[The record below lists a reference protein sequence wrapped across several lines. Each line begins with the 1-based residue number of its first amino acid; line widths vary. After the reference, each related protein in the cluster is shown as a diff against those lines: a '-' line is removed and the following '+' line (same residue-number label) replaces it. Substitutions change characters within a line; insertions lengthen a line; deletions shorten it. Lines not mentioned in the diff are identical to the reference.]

1 MQCNICNTERIKP
14 RSIFMEG
21 GLNLGDKT
29 LMMTM
34 LLDFY
39 GELLTPRQRS
49 CFSMHYNEDLSLAEI
64 AEILDISRQ
73 GVRDLIVRAEATLM
87 ETEEKTGLIKR
98 FSEQKLVMDKMEAEL
113 RELAQLSEGKARELA
128 QKLLAELDSIKD

>member
-1 MQCNICNTERIKP
+1 M
-14 RSIFMEG
+14 
-21 GLNLGDKT
+21 GDKT
-29 LMMTM
+29 LTMTM

-98 FSEQKLVMDKMEAEL
+98 FSEQKLILDKMEAEL
-113 RELAQLSEGKARELA
+113 NALIQISEGKARELSER
-128 QKLLAELDSIKD
+128 LLSELESIRD

>member
-1 MQCNICNTERIKP
+1 MGE
-14 RSIFMEG
+14 
-21 GLNLGDKT
+21 KT

-64 AEILDISRQ
+64 AELMQISRQ
-73 GVRDLIVRAEATLM
+73 GVRDLIVRAEATLT
-87 ETEEKTGLIKR
+87 ETEEKIGLVKR
-98 FSEQKLVMDKMEAEL
+98 FSERKRALDNMEAQLKKLMLSAEGEV
-113 RELAQLSEGKARELA
+113 RALAEAVLSELGSVR
-128 QKLLAELDSIKD
+128 D

>member
-1 MQCNICNTERIKP
+1 M
-14 RSIFMEG
+14 
-21 GLNLGDKT
+21 GDKT

-49 CFSMHYNEDLSLAEI
+49 CFSMHYNEDFSLAEI
-64 AEILDISRQ
+64 AEIMDISRQ

-87 ETEEKTGLIKR
+87 DTEEKTGLIKR
-98 FSEQKLVMDKMEAEL
+98 FSEQKLVLDKMETEL
-113 RELAQLSEGKARELA
+113 NELSHMTEGKTRELAE
-128 QKLLAELDSIKD
+128 KLLVELKSIRD

>member
-1 MQCNICNTERIKP
+1 M
-14 RSIFMEG
+14 
-21 GLNLGDKT
+21 GDKT

-98 FSEQKLVMDKMEAEL
+98 FSEQKLVLDKMEAEL
-113 RELAQLSEGKARELA
+113 KELVQLSEGKARELA
-128 QKLLAELDSIKD
+128 EKLLAELDSIRD

>member
-1 MQCNICNTERIKP
+1 
-14 RSIFMEG
+14 
-21 GLNLGDKT
+21 
-29 LMMTM
+29 M

-49 CFSMHYNEDLSLAEI
+49 CFNMHYNEDLSLAEI

-87 ETEEKTGLIKR
+87 ETEEKTGLMKR
-98 FSEQKLVMDKMEAEL
+98 FSEQKLVLDKMEEEL
-113 RELAQLSEGKARELA
+113 HELIQISEGKARELA
-128 QKLLAELDSIKD
+128 ERLLSELDSIRD

>member
-1 MQCNICNTERIKP
+1 M
-14 RSIFMEG
+14 
-21 GLNLGDKT
+21 GDKT

>member
-1 MQCNICNTERIKP
+1 M
-14 RSIFMEG
+14 
-21 GLNLGDKT
+21 GDKT

-64 AEILDISRQ
+64 AEHMGISRQ
-73 GVRDLIVRAEATLM
+73 GVRDLIVRAEATLTQ
-87 ETEEKTGLIKR
+87 TEEKIGLVRR
-98 FSEQKLVMDKMEAEL
+98 FSEQKFVLDRMQTQLQEL
-113 RELAQLSEGKARELA
+113 IFLTDGKAKALS
-128 QKLLAELDSIKD
+128 QSLLAELESIRD

>member
-1 MQCNICNTERIKP
+1 M
-14 RSIFMEG
+14 
-21 GLNLGDKT
+21 GDKT

-128 QKLLAELDSIKD
+128 QKLAAELDSIRE

>member
-1 MQCNICNTERIKP
+1 M
-14 RSIFMEG
+14 
-21 GLNLGDKT
+21 GDKT

-113 RELAQLSEGKARELA
+113 KELIQLTEGKARELA
-128 QKLLAELDSIKD
+128 QKLTAELDSIRE